1 MKHMIHISVVLLFAL
16 SVLIS
21 VDTQGQSFTANVSQ
35 QLSTTPVWIQ
45 EVAGL
50 GTLKGIDTGRN
61 GEIYIAGRNMLTKYS
76 PDGTQE
82 WIRKGI
88 IGENYDYIFIYLIAA
103 GLDRVYISEGEGL
116 FLDSGQLAVAGTGIG
131 MSSFAGQSSGR
142 LAGLGYILG
151 LDLDKA
157 GNVYTAGI
165 YETRRIFGSDTLTVL
180 PRPIPTGG
188 IDTYE
193 FLAHDVF
200 VASYTPE
207 GVPRWGRRLA
217 GYNLDTIMR
226 DCTGYYHHYQENQGV
241 FAVGGNGNAYLA
253 GCFGASPVLP
263 WDEPGEIT
271 FAENVRALA
280 SFDSEGNLRWVR
292 SFADLG
298 IQEELHTADYV
309 STRSPYIWDMTV
321 DADGNLFTSWIT
333 RYWQNG
339 DPLKPV
345 VVGEATVTDPGRD
358 GAFLVKHNPD
368 GDILWVRQVSGK
380 GSEFIC
386 DLATD
391 AQGDVYIG
399 GFFDSPVLQIEE
411 TRLVRS
417 GDRANGFIARYDAEG
432 NVRWVGHVTGDAPRI
447 IDFIAVSSSG
457 DIYTAG
463 DDAYGGCTRKV
474 PSFPVSNRVFSLAK
488 YAASTITSSEPAP
501 EFPGAAVLTS
511 NYPNPFAH
519 TTTIE
524 YALPA
529 SGPVRLV
536 VYDALGREVVALV
549 DGVRQAGA
557 HAAVF
562 DGTSL
567 PSGVYLYRLEAAGQA
582 NTGLMTLRK

>member
-1 MKHMIHISVVLLFAL
+1 MKHTIHFSAAFLLGL
-16 SVLIS
+16 CLLILA
-21 VDTQGQSFTANVSQ
+21 DAQGQNFTVNDSQ
-35 QLSTTPVWIQ
+35 QPSTMPVWIQ

-50 GTLKGIDTGRN
+50 GTLKGIDTGRD
-61 GEIYIAGRNMLTKYS
+61 GEVYIAGRNMLAKYS

-82 WIRKGI
+82 WIRKGV
-88 IGENYDYIFIYLIAA
+88 IGGDYNYMFIYLIAV
-103 GLDRVYISEGEGL
+103 GLNRVYISEGEGL
-116 FLDSGQLAVAGTGIG
+116 ALDSGQLAVAGTGIG
-131 MSSFAGQSSGR
+131 VSTFEGESSGD
-142 LAGLGYILG
+142 LAGVGYILG
-151 LDLDKA
+151 LDIDES

-165 YETRRIFGSDTLTVL
+165 YETRRIFGSDTLFVL
-180 PRPIPTGG
+180 PKPIQTDDIG
-188 IDTYE
+188 TYE

-207 GVPRWGRRLA
+207 GAPRWGRRLG
-217 GYNLDTIMR
+217 GYNFDTIMR
-226 DCTGYYHHYQENQGV
+226 NCRAYYHEDQGV
-241 FAVGGNGNAYLA
+241 FAVGGDGNAYLA
-253 GCFGASPVLP
+253 GCFGKSPVLP

-271 FAENVRALA
+271 FAENTRALA

-309 STRSPYIWDMTV
+309 STRSPYIWDMAV

-345 VVGEATVTDPGRD
+345 MVGDAAVTDPGRE

-432 NVRWVGHVTGDAPRI
+432 NVRWVGHVTGDAPKI

-463 DDAYGGCTRKV
+463 DDGYGGCTSKE
-474 PSFPVSNRVFSLAK
+474 PSFPVSNGVFSLAK

-501 EFPGAAVLTS
+501 ELPSATTLTS

-536 VYDALGREVVALV
+536 VYDALGREVITLV
-549 DGVRQAGA
+549 DGVRQGGA

>member
-1 MKHMIHISVVLLFAL
+1 MKHTIHFSAAFLLGL
-16 SVLIS
+16 CLLILA
-21 VDTQGQSFTANVSQ
+21 DAQGQNFTVNDSQ
-35 QLSTTPVWIQ
+35 QPSTMPVWIQ

-50 GTLKGIDTGRN
+50 GTLKGIDTGRD
-61 GEIYIAGRNMLTKYS
+61 GEVYIAGRNMLAKYS

-82 WIRKGI
+82 WIRKGV
-88 IGENYDYIFIYLIAA
+88 IGGDYNYMFIYLIAV
-103 GLDRVYISEGEGL
+103 GLNRVYISEGEGL
-116 FLDSGQLAVAGTGIG
+116 ALDSGQLAVAGTGIG
-131 MSSFAGQSSGR
+131 VSTFEGESSGD
-142 LAGLGYILG
+142 LAGVGYILG
-151 LDLDKA
+151 LDIDES

-165 YETRRIFGSDTLTVL
+165 YETRRIFGSDTLFVL
-180 PRPIPTGG
+180 PKPIQTDDIG
-188 IDTYE
+188 TYE

-207 GVPRWGRRLA
+207 GAPRWGRRLG
-217 GYNLDTIMR
+217 GYNFDTIMR
-226 DCTGYYHHYQENQGV
+226 NCRAYYHEDQGV
-241 FAVGGNGNAYLA
+241 FAVGGDGNAYLA
-253 GCFGASPVLP
+253 GCFGKSPVLP

-271 FAENVRALA
+271 FAENTRALA

-309 STRSPYIWDMTV
+309 STRSPYIWDMAV

-345 VVGEATVTDPGRD
+345 MVGDAAVTDPGRE

-432 NVRWVGHVTGDAPRI
+432 NVRWVGHVTGDAPKI

-457 DIYTAG
+457 DLYTAG
-463 DDAYGGCTRKV
+463 DDGYGGCTSKE
-474 PSFPVSNRVFSLAK
+474 PSFPVSNGVFSLAK

-501 EFPGAAVLTS
+501 ELPSATTLTS

-536 VYDALGREVVALV
+536 VYDALGREVITLV
-549 DGVRQAGA
+549 DGVRQGGA